1 MKNFFIVLLLF
12 ERLFACAQ
20 NSVIQYYAP
29 NPGVQKAFVL
39 YDNDSLIPTYELPNP
54 LVLESG
60 QKVVDSIMWWR
71 QRRPELL
78 SLFENEIYGKTPFFR
93 RQPPVFCNIQLFVF

>member
-1 MKNFFIVLLLF
+1 MKKIFIVLLLF

-20 NSVIQYYAP
+20 NSVIQYYTP

-60 QKVVDSIMWWR
+60 QKWWT
-71 QRRPELL
+71 LL
-78 SLFENEIYGKTPFFR
+78 CGGDKGALNYCHCLRMRYMVRLHFFR

>member
-29 NPGVQKAFVL
+29 NPGVQKHLFCM
-39 YDNDSLIPTYELPNP
+39 
-54 LVLESG
+54 
-60 QKVVDSIMWWR
+60 IMI
-71 QRRPELL
+71 L
-78 SLFENEIYGKTPFFR
+78 
-93 RQPPVFCNIQLFVF
+93 